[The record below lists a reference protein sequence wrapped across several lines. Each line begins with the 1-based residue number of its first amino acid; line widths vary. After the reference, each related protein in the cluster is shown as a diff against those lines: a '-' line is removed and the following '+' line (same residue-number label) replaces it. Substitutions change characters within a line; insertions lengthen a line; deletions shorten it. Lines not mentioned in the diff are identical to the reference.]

1 MGRMKRRTSL
11 LLLGRMKRRTSLLLL
26 SAAAG
31 ASLLS
36 ACAASAPASKP
47 AASSLRVNGTVAYRE
62 RIALDPA
69 AEVVVQLLDV
79 SRMDAP
85 SVTLAEQR
93 IKANGRQ
100 PPFAYELQVDAAR
113 IDPRMRYAVSA
124 RIVRGEQ
131 LLFINDTQ
139 YPVLTQGGGT
149 AANLV
154 LVRVTPSPPSP
165 R

>member
-11 LLLGRMKRRTSLLLL
+11 LML
-26 SAAAG
+26 STVAA
-31 ASLLS
+31 ASLLG
-36 ACAASAPASKP
+36 ACAAPSMPAPGAV
-47 AASSLRVNGTVAYRE
+47 AQMRVSGSVTYRE

-69 AEVVVQLLDV
+69 ADVVVQLLDV

-85 SVTLAEQR
+85 STVLAEQR
-93 IKANGRQ
+93 IKANGKQ
-100 PPFAYELQVDAAR
+100 VPFAYELKVEAAR

-124 RIVRGEQ
+124 RILRGEQ

-139 YPVLTQGGGT
+139 HPVLTQGSGST
-149 AANLV
+149 ADLV
-154 LVRVTPSPPSP
+154 LVRVAQAP

>member
-1 MGRMKRRTSL
+1 MF
-11 LLLGRMKRRTSLLLL
+11 
-26 SAAAG
+26 SAIAG

-36 ACAASAPASKP
+36 ACAVPSSPSAGGS
-47 AASSLRVNGTVAYRE
+47 AAQLRVSGTVTYRE

-69 AEVVVQLLDV
+69 AEIQVQLLDV

-85 SVTLAEQR
+85 SVVLAEQR
-93 IKANGRQ
+93 IKANGKQ
-100 PPFAYELQVDAAR
+100 VPFAYELKVDAAR

-124 RIVRGEQ
+124 RISRGDQ

-139 YPVLTQGGGT
+139 YSVLTQGGGT
-149 AANLV
+149 SADLV
-154 LVRVTPSPPSP
+154 LVRVTQAP

>member
-1 MGRMKRRTSL
+1 MKRRTSL
-11 LLLGRMKRRTSLLLL
+11 LMF
-26 SAAAG
+26 SAIAG

-36 ACAASAPASKP
+36 ACAVPSSP
-47 AASSLRVNGTVAYRE
+47 AAGGGTQLRVSGTVTYRE

-85 SVTLAEQR
+85 STVLAEQR
-93 IKANGRQ
+93 IKANGKQ
-100 PPFAYELQVDAAR
+100 VPFAYELKVDAAR

-124 RIVRGEQ
+124 RISRGDQ

-139 YPVLTQGGGT
+139 YSVLTQGGGAT
-149 AANLV
+149 ADLV
-154 LVRVTPSPPSP
+154 LVRVAQAP

>member
-1 MGRMKRRTSL
+1 MKRRTSL
-11 LLLGRMKRRTSLLLL
+11 LMF
-26 SAAAG
+26 SAIAG

-36 ACAASAPASKP
+36 ACAVPSSP
-47 AASSLRVNGTVAYRE
+47 AAGGGTQLRVSGTVTYRE

-85 SVTLAEQR
+85 STVLAEQR
-93 IKANGRQ
+93 IKANGKQ
-100 PPFAYELQVDAAR
+100 VPFAYELKVDAAR

-124 RIVRGEQ
+124 RISRGEQ

-139 YPVLTQGGGT
+139 YSVLTQGGGAT
-149 AANLV
+149 ADLV
-154 LVRVTPSPPSP
+154 LVRVAQAP

>member
-1 MGRMKRRTSL
+1 M
-11 LLLGRMKRRTSLLLL
+11 L
-26 SAAAG
+26 SAIAG

-36 ACAASAPASKP
+36 ACAVPSSPSAGGS
-47 AASSLRVNGTVAYRE
+47 AAQLRVSGTVTYRE

-69 AEVVVQLLDV
+69 AEIQVQLLDV

-85 SVTLAEQR
+85 SVVLAEQR
-93 IKANGRQ
+93 IKANGKQ
-100 PPFAYELQVDAAR
+100 VPFAYELKVDAAR

-124 RIVRGEQ
+124 RISRGDQ

-139 YPVLTQGGGT
+139 YSVLTQGGGT
-149 AANLV
+149 SADLV
-154 LVRVTPSPPSP
+154 LVRVTQAP

>member
-1 MGRMKRRTSL
+1 MR
-11 LLLGRMKRRTSLLLL
+11 RMKRRTSLLLL

-36 ACAASAPASKP
+36 ACASPSSASKP
-47 AASSLRVNGTVAYRE
+47 AAPATPAAAPLRVSGTVAYRE
-62 RIALDPA
+62 RIALDPS

-93 IKANGRQ
+93 IKANGKQ

-124 RIVRGEQ
+124 RILRGEQ

-149 AANLV
+149 TANLV
-154 LVRVTPSPPSP
+154 LVRVTPAP

>member
-1 MGRMKRRTSL
+1 MF
-11 LLLGRMKRRTSLLLL
+11 
-26 SAAAG
+26 SAIAG

-36 ACAASAPASKP
+36 ACAMPSSPSAGGS
-47 AASSLRVNGTVAYRE
+47 AAQLRVTGTVTYRE

-69 AEVVVQLLDV
+69 ADIVVQLLDV
-79 SRMDAP
+79 SLMDAP
-85 SVTLAEQR
+85 SKVLAEQR

-100 PPFAYELQVDAAR
+100 VPFAYELKVDAAR

-124 RIVRGEQ
+124 RITRGEQ

-139 YPVLTQGGGT
+139 YPVLTEGGAT
-149 AANLV
+149 SADLV
-154 LVRVTPSPPSP
+154 LVRVTQAP

>member
-1 MGRMKRRTSL
+1 MFSVI
-11 LLLGRMKRRTSLLLL
+11 
-26 SAAAG
+26 AG

-36 ACAASAPASKP
+36 ACAVPSSP
-47 AASSLRVNGTVAYRE
+47 AAGGTAQLRVTGTVTYRE

-69 AEVVVQLLDV
+69 ADIVVQLLDV
-79 SRMDAP
+79 SLMDAP
-85 SVTLAEQR
+85 SKVLAEQR

-100 PPFAYELQVDAAR
+100 VPFAYELKVDAAR

-124 RIVRGEQ
+124 RITRGEQ

-139 YPVLTQGGGT
+139 YPVLTQGG
-149 AANLV
+149 AASADLV
-154 LVRVTPSPPSP
+154 LVRVTQAP

>member
-1 MGRMKRRTSL
+1 M
-11 LLLGRMKRRTSLLLL
+11 L
-26 SAAAG
+26 SAVAG
-31 ASLLS
+31 ASVLG
-36 ACAASAPASKP
+36 ACASSTPASKLAASA
-47 AASSLRVNGTVAYRE
+47 SLRVSGTVAYRE

-100 PPFAYELQVDAAR
+100 PPFAYELQVEAGR

-124 RIVRGEQ
+124 RILRGEQ

-139 YPVLTQGGGT
+139 YPVLTQGSGAT
-149 AANLV
+149 VDLV
-154 LVRVTPSPPSP
+154 LVRVTPSP

>member
-1 MGRMKRRTSL
+1 MN
-11 LLLGRMKRRTSLLLL
+11 RMKRRTSLLLL

-31 ASLLS
+31 TSLLS
-36 ACAASAPASKP
+36 ACAASPSPASKP
-47 AASSLRVNGTVAYRE
+47 APSAASSLRVSGTVVYRE

-93 IKANGRQ
+93 IKANGKQ
-100 PPFAYELQVDAAR
+100 VPFAYELQVEAGR

-124 RIVRGEQ
+124 RILRGEQ

-139 YPVLTQGGGT
+139 YPVLTQGSGT
-149 AANLV
+149 TANLV
-154 LVRVTPSPPSP
+154 LVRVTPSP

>member
-11 LLLGRMKRRTSLLLL
+11 LMF
-26 SAAAG
+26 SAIAG

-36 ACAASAPASKP
+36 ACAVPSSP
-47 AASSLRVNGTVAYRE
+47 AAGGTAQLRVAGTVTYRE

-69 AEVVVQLLDV
+69 ADIVVQLLDV
-79 SRMDAP
+79 SLMDAP
-85 SVTLAEQR
+85 SKVLAEQR

-100 PPFAYELQVDAAR
+100 VPFAYELKVDAAR
-113 IDPRMRYAVSA
+113 IDPRMRYAVAA
-124 RIVRGEQ
+124 RITRGEQ

-139 YPVLTQGGGT
+139 YPVLTQGGAT
-149 AANLV
+149 SADLV
-154 LVRVTPSPPSP
+154 LVRVAQAP

>member
-1 MGRMKRRTSL
+1 MKRRTSL
-11 LLLGRMKRRTSLLLL
+11 VLL

-36 ACAASAPASKP
+36 ACASPSSAVSKPVPP
-47 AASSLRVNGTVAYRE
+47 AASSLRVSGTVAYRE
-62 RIALDPA
+62 RIALDPS

-124 RIVRGEQ
+124 RILRGEQ

-139 YPVLTQGGGT
+139 YPVLTQGSGT
-149 AANLV
+149 TASLV
-154 LVRVTPSPPSP
+154 LVRVAPSP

>member
-1 MGRMKRRTSL
+1 
-11 LLLGRMKRRTSLLLL
+11 MKRRTSLLLL
-26 SAAAG
+26 SATAG

-36 ACAASAPASKP
+36 ACASPSP
-47 AASSLRVNGTVAYRE
+47 AASSLRVSGTVTYRE
-62 RIALDPA
+62 RIALDPS

-93 IKANGRQ
+93 IKANGKQ
-100 PPFAYELQVDAAR
+100 PPFAYDLQVDAAR

-124 RIVRGEQ
+124 RILRGEQ

-139 YPVLTQGGGT
+139 YPVLTQGSGAT
-149 AANLV
+149 ADLV
-154 LVRVTPSPPSP
+154 LVRVTPSP

>member
-11 LLLGRMKRRTSLLLL
+11 LMF
-26 SAAAG
+26 SAIAG

-36 ACAASAPASKP
+36 ACAMPSSPSAGGS
-47 AASSLRVNGTVAYRE
+47 AAQLRVTGTVTYRE

-69 AEVVVQLLDV
+69 ADIVVQLLDV
-79 SRMDAP
+79 SLMDAP
-85 SVTLAEQR
+85 SKVLAEQR

-100 PPFAYELQVDAAR
+100 VPFAYELKVDAAR

-124 RIVRGEQ
+124 RITRGDQ

-139 YPVLTQGGGT
+139 YPVLTQGGAT
-149 AANLV
+149 SADLV
-154 LVRVTPSPPSP
+154 LVRVTQAP

>member
-1 MGRMKRRTSL
+1 MIRMKRRTSL
-11 LLLGRMKRRTSLLLL
+11 LMF
-26 SAAAG
+26 SAIAG
-31 ASLLS
+31 VSLLS
-36 ACAASAPASKP
+36 ACAVP
-47 AASSLRVNGTVAYRE
+47 SSPSTGGGAQQRVSGTVTYRE

-85 SVTLAEQR
+85 STVLAEQR
-93 IKANGRQ
+93 IKANGKQ
-100 PPFAYELQVDAAR
+100 VPFAYELKVDAAR

-124 RIVRGEQ
+124 RISRGDQ

-139 YPVLTQGGGT
+139 YSVLTQGGGAT
-149 AANLV
+149 ADLV
-154 LVRVTPSPPSP
+154 LVRVAQAP